1 MVYNYIVS
9 IVKMNKIVSA
19 PTQPQPPTQA
29 PRPPTASSAAAPVP
43 PVETVDGHRLPDT
56 ATLQHAV
63 KLAIVEDKQI
73 MMDYWTQSIDKTV
86 LIGVKENKEKL
97 LVKSEEE
104 YTSPIAKIYKLGNE
118 FVIVTENSIYI
129 VDIGIPTKRISS

>member
-1 MVYNYIVS
+1 
-9 IVKMNKIVSA
+9 MNKNTTA
-19 PTQPQPPTQA
+19 P
-29 PRPPTASSAAAPVP
+29 PRPPAPGPAAPQAAP
-43 PVETVDGHRLPDT
+43 SAGETMDGHRLPDA

-129 VDIGIPTKRISS
+129 VDVGIPTKRISS